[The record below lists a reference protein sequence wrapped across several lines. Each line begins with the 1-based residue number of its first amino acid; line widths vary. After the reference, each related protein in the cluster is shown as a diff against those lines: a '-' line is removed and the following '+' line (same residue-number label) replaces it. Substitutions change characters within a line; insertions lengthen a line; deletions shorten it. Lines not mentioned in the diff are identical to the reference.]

1 MRTSSEA
8 ALDRLLSVC
17 DHLLGENGCPWDREQ
32 TLDSITP
39 YLQEETWEVLDAIAR
54 RDPTALREEMGDL
67 FYLLVFAAALA
78 RRGGLPLDVA
88 DVLNGVS
95 DKLIRRHPHVFGDA
109 HERDAEG
116 AIRQWEEIKKAESGA
131 NTTLGKR
138 PPGLP
143 ALTTAYRIQEKAA
156 AVRFEWTDVRGAL
169 AKLREE
175 IDELEALL
183 GEESAPQDGAAG
195 ESGSGIQGPRA
206 SAESKSAESKSAESK
221 SAESKS
227 AESKS
232 AAFAGAHLERRRDE
246 VGDILYSAVNVA
258 RYIEVDPE
266 LALRGTIAK
275 FMARFRFIEEQL
287 EARGRRPAESSLEEM
302 DALWNEAKRRGI
314 R

>member
-1 MRTSSEA
+1 MENRSEN
-8 ALDRLLSVC
+8 ALDRLLTVC

-54 RDPTALREEMGDL
+54 KDVAALHEEMGDL

-78 RRGGLPLDVA
+78 RRGGLPLDVT
-88 DVLNGVS
+88 DMLNGVA

-109 HERDAEG
+109 DERDAEG
-116 AIRQWEEIKKAESGA
+116 AIRQWEEIKKEESGSR
-131 NTTLGKR
+131 TTLGHR

-175 IDELEALL
+175 IDELESLL
-183 GEESAPQDGAAG
+183 AAEVPADSAAG
-195 ESGSGIQGPRA
+195 AGGGPQP
-206 SAESKSAESKSAESK
+206 
-221 SAESKS
+221 
-227 AESKS
+227 
-232 AAFAGAHLERRRDE
+232 FAGQHLERRRDE

-287 EARGRRPAESSLEEM
+287 ELRGRLPSDSTLEEM